1 MENIARGAVGYES
14 PEVVDYGDL
23 KELTAQHQSGDFTDQ
38 DFPTHTPKS
47 ALTFS

>member
-1 MENIARGAVGYES
+1 MDNIAHEAVGYEA
-14 PEVVDYGDL
+14 PEVEDYGDL

-38 DFPTHTPKS
+38 DFPAHTPRG